1 MDTVYRALD
10 TADAFVIGSPAY
22 FDGISAQLKLVIDR
36 SNCLTEM
43 TTDADGRVVF
53 RRKISRTRPGIFF
66 WVADLSRDP
75 EHALSSVRLWCRDA
89 GIRLVDTVIAIDSDR
104 GIPARQRP
112 DLLETA
118 FNAGESLVTGA
129 PVVPPSRSLT

>member
-1 MDTVYRALD
+1 MDTIYRILNA
-10 TADAFVIGSPAY
+10 ADAFVIGSPAY

-36 SNCLTEM
+36 SNCLTEV
-43 TTDADGRVVF
+43 TTDAGGKVIF
-53 RRKISRTRPGIFF
+53 RRKIPRVRPGLFF

-75 EHALSSVRLWCRDA
+75 AHALSSVKMWCWDA

-112 DLLETA
+112 ELLETA
-118 FNAGESLVTGA
+118 FRAGKSLVTGSPDVA
-129 PVVPPSRSLT
+129 GP